1 MISLK
6 GLKEKCWRLYSELRR
21 RQEADKH
28 GYVRCVS
35 CGKRHHWKEV
45 DAGHFLH
52 GGSGGKG
59 NAVSY
64 DPRNVHCQD
73 RACNFYGARGEA
85 SLHYSKF
92 MFSKYGMDI
101 LDELKAIKAQ
111 SKLRREDFEKMI
123 EQYEKELEVLRGADR
138 GV

>member
-6 GLKEKCWRLYSELRR
+6 GLKLKCWRLFSELRR
-21 RQEADKH
+21 RQCADKH
-28 GYVRCVS
+28 GYVKCVA
-35 CGKRHHWKEV
+35 CGKRLPWRET

-64 DPRNVHCQD
+64 DERNVHAEC
-73 RACNFYGARGEA
+73 RGCNYFGARGEA

-92 MFSKYGMDI
+92 MFSTYGMDI
-101 LDELKAIKAQ
+101 LDTLKSIKAQ
-111 SKLRREDFEKMI
+111 SKLRREDFERMVEEYQK
-123 EQYEKELEVLRGADR
+123 KLEVLRESDR